1 MASEGNANASDF
13 GGTFGYAVE
22 AKKNNYP
29 DNLSRCQLQY
39 GAVGQYSGIFFDE
52 NHCDQVATEL
62 SGSPVY
68 VVESPQSYH
77 PFYTLGYAESPFTRK
92 MKFLCSFGGR
102 IFSRPS
108 NGKLRYL
115 PGEDLDALI
124 SVCSDEDLHHMIEE
138 YQEQERIGGS
148 QRLRIFL
155 VSLGEPDSPNSLEGK
170 TTQQTDADNQYVS
183 AVNSMLDVSPR
194 RSCSGQTL
202 ASHTTHMG
210 RDSPTVAYI
219 SEIKDHSPN
228 SANLGGMFSNNAN
241 TLPPICVAGKSLNP
255 SVPVTT
261 VSSQRI
267 DPFNSNE
274 HFYVDWP
281 CDGNGNDNPCVMDKF
296 LCDHSYNVNSLSH
309 YDNLSHDH
317 HPLMNYHKHN
327 QNLVETDQTNNYHL
341 HLHNCGLS
349 RDIVHCTPY
358 NQSYKNYRL
367 LVHRERVLSDSRLRV
382 HDNSSTH
389 HLEEAI
395 ISQSPRNIGRAKPP
409 SVAVSSSSRGQKLN
423 ATKDEKCAL
432 TQISQPVSP
441 GSSVKLSSKDKKS
454 TMTELSQPVTPGSL
468 VKLSVSSQ
476 AVANQE
482 WINPSSK
489 LMNPASSREG
499 TINDEDHKYYYGA
512 DKVFFRRVSSE
523 GRKPRIAYCAQTE
536 PSENSHKDKMLANQE
551 CINPS
556 SVKNDDEHNV
566 LKYAVIVEDVT
577 DSLTPGI
584 RSSSSVVPF
593 VQDDVSDDYPS
604 PMVTETESADSDS
617 DLEDVRGDAAMAE
630 MEAAIYGLQ
639 IIKDSDLEEL
649 EELGSGTFGTVYRGK
664 WRGTDIA
671 IKRIKKSCFL
681 GRSSE
686 QERILDRH
694 KKLMLMMDA
703 AFGMEYLR
711 MKNIVHFDLKCD
723 NLLVNLRDPQQ
734 PICKVGDFGLSRIKC
749 NKLVSGGVCGTL
761 PWMAPELLNGSNNRI
776 SEKVDV
782 YSFGMALWE
791 IITCEEPYA
800 NMHCGAI
807 IGYLL
812 DQPHLDQDLSSYA
825 FFSKYPCVHRN
836 ESEHASCFPGV
847 NPPTLKSDVKVLGT
861 LATDLMTFLLPLNPD
876 LPQSTPVI
884 LPTLECGRPITA
896 IEFGLPN
903 GIFVDKQNTPAPI
916 PLLLGSCRIH
926 LLAEPCHQPPAHH
939 VWSPRCTSLKHRKL
953 IIHSVSVS
961 ISPAKK
967 FRHKGIHLCLS
978 STETL
983 LQGMSK
989 GKEKV
994 IEVDDDELDFLPSL
1008 LTDPAF
1014 DPGIPLEPI
1023 RSSVGPSARRM
1034 SPQTTSSSGNSDEDG
1049 SSGSENTLSEG
1060 RGDDSGEVSPL
1071 GASRPEERSTI
1082 GGKKD
1087 APSWPPRGYV
1097 TLYLDSFK
1105 YGLRCPLQPYFA
1117 RILNGLN
1124 LSPGQLNPNGW
1135 RVLSGLFILWD
1146 RCCQSEPT
1154 IDEVKHLYQL
1164 KSSPK
1169 DAGWYYFQS
1178 STKTRKPIT
1187 DLPTGGGGNWK
1198 RKFFFAGGPWGQIAQ
1213 MDGKDYRVPPPRFTV
1228 PVSWGVH
1235 FPFQPGQLK
1244 QVEAVLVNSCPS
1256 RELLTTY
1263 NLLESRLI
1271 LPGHKMEDAVIGA
1284 LNRKRSRPQT
1294 TKKDQNKD
1302 APSAKR
1308 ANIVQQVSPLK
1319 TLPPA
1324 PAKIA
1329 ETSGAATD
1337 PASSSS
1343 PVVPR
1348 SRLPDSRAEYLV
1360 PYLNELSKLV
1370 SKKDLEDFDGCT
1382 LGELVGAMQYSA
1394 FHLSCMTTYYKAK
1407 VSRYD
1412 RKMKEDIQSATTRA
1426 DVAEKKAW
1434 ELNLENLKLI
1444 EQESLAQAKAITL
1457 KEELTKV
1464 KEDLERQKAMYE
1476 AQLESLRD
1484 SHRAQVENLEKEADN
1499 QYDQGLRH
1507 SYRCIMAVLGKQHP
1521 DLKMDDLAA
1530 GVAQHMDEEAAK
1542 EDAEEPIVIEEE
1554 NSPPRAVPAAVGE
1567 ASTPL
1572 DATGDT
1578 PLHLRRSSQPMLL
1591 GLLIHH
1597 LLNIFLVL

>member
-1 MASEGNANASDF
+1 MTREDPSASGQPLCRDRGNAVSSNRVDAERSVNNVYLQKCEEFSSGFLRDRVAVRRMTVMNDGKYLQTIQAGVNINHNHLVPVSVGIFSIPNGVVGLRRMASEGNANASDF

-39 GAVGQYSGIFFDE
+39 
-52 NHCDQVATEL
+52 VATEL

-108 NGKLRYL
+108 DGKLRYELMRKTSGIYNQPHTIKYQL

-194 RSCSGQTL
+194 RSSSGQTL

-274 HFYVDWP
+274 HFYVDRP

-409 SVAVSSSSRGQKLN
+409 SEIKAMNG
-423 ATKDEKCAL
+423 
-432 TQISQPVSP
+432 
-441 GSSVKLSSKDKKS
+441 
-454 TMTELSQPVTPGSL
+454 
-468 VKLSVSSQ
+468 
-476 AVANQE
+476 
-482 WINPSSK
+482 
-489 LMNPASSREG
+489 NPASSDPHWKHLIGNKEV
-499 TINDEDHKYYYGA
+499 TPNNKAIENNINYQPSSNLPVRHSPNSGSSLFSLQIATAESSAGFIIENLYGYQL
-512 DKVFFRRVSSE
+512 DTTTMPEFQ
-523 GRKPRIAYCAQTE
+523 GQNPRIAVRAQVVL
-536 PSENSHKDKMLANQE
+536 SE
-551 CINPS
+551 
-556 SVKNDDEHNV
+556 NDDEHNV

-686 QERILDRH
+686 QERLIKDFWREAHIISNLHHPNVVAFYGVVPNGPGGTMATVTEYMVNGSLRLVLTKKDRILDRH

-749 NKLVSGGVCGTL
+749 NTLVSGGVCGTL

-807 IGYLL
+807 I
-812 DQPHLDQDLSSYA
+812 
-825 FFSKYPCVHRN
+825 
-836 ESEHASCFPGV
+836 
-847 NPPTLKSDVKVLGT
+847 
-861 LATDLMTFLLPLNPD
+861 
-876 LPQSTPVI
+876 
-884 LPTLECGRPITA
+884 
-896 IEFGLPN
+896 
-903 GIFVDKQNTPAPI
+903 
-916 PLLLGSCRIH
+916 
-926 LLAEPCHQPPAHH
+926 
-939 VWSPRCTSLKHRKL
+939 
-953 IIHSVSVS
+953 
-961 ISPAKK
+961 
-967 FRHKGIHLCLS
+967 
-978 STETL
+978 
-983 LQGMSK
+983 
-989 GKEKV
+989 
-994 IEVDDDELDFLPSL
+994 
-1008 LTDPAF
+1008 
-1014 DPGIPLEPI
+1014 
-1023 RSSVGPSARRM
+1023 
-1034 SPQTTSSSGNSDEDG
+1034 
-1049 SSGSENTLSEG
+1049 
-1060 RGDDSGEVSPL
+1060 
-1071 GASRPEERSTI
+1071 
-1082 GGKKD
+1082 
-1087 APSWPPRGYV
+1087 
-1097 TLYLDSFK
+1097 
-1105 YGLRCPLQPYFA
+1105 
-1117 RILNGLN
+1117 
-1124 LSPGQLNPNGW
+1124 
-1135 RVLSGLFILWD
+1135 
-1146 RCCQSEPT
+1146 
-1154 IDEVKHLYQL
+1154 
-1164 KSSPK
+1164 
-1169 DAGWYYFQS
+1169 
-1178 STKTRKPIT
+1178 
-1187 DLPTGGGGNWK
+1187 
-1198 RKFFFAGGPWGQIAQ
+1198 
-1213 MDGKDYRVPPPRFTV
+1213 
-1228 PVSWGVH
+1228 
-1235 FPFQPGQLK
+1235 
-1244 QVEAVLVNSCPS
+1244 
-1256 RELLTTY
+1256 
-1263 NLLESRLI
+1263 
-1271 LPGHKMEDAVIGA
+1271 
-1284 LNRKRSRPQT
+1284 
-1294 TKKDQNKD
+1294 
-1302 APSAKR
+1302 
-1308 ANIVQQVSPLK
+1308 
-1319 TLPPA
+1319 
-1324 PAKIA
+1324 
-1329 ETSGAATD
+1329 
-1337 PASSSS
+1337 
-1343 PVVPR
+1343 
-1348 SRLPDSRAEYLV
+1348 
-1360 PYLNELSKLV
+1360 
-1370 SKKDLEDFDGCT
+1370 
-1382 LGELVGAMQYSA
+1382 
-1394 FHLSCMTTYYKAK
+1394 
-1407 VSRYD
+1407 
-1412 RKMKEDIQSATTRA
+1412 
-1426 DVAEKKAW
+1426 
-1434 ELNLENLKLI
+1434 
-1444 EQESLAQAKAITL
+1444 
-1457 KEELTKV
+1457 
-1464 KEDLERQKAMYE
+1464 
-1476 AQLESLRD
+1476 
-1484 SHRAQVENLEKEADN
+1484 
-1499 QYDQGLRH
+1499 
-1507 SYRCIMAVLGKQHP
+1507 
-1521 DLKMDDLAA
+1521 
-1530 GVAQHMDEEAAK
+1530 
-1542 EDAEEPIVIEEE
+1542 
-1554 NSPPRAVPAAVGE
+1554 
-1567 ASTPL
+1567 
-1572 DATGDT
+1572 
-1578 PLHLRRSSQPMLL
+1578 
-1591 GLLIHH
+1591 
-1597 LLNIFLVL
+1597 

>member
-1 MASEGNANASDF
+1 MRK
-13 GGTFGYAVE
+13 T
-22 AKKNNYP
+22 
-29 DNLSRCQLQY
+29 
-39 GAVGQYSGIFFDE
+39 SGIY
-52 NHCDQVATEL
+52 NQPHTIKYQ
-62 SGSPVY
+62 
-68 VVESPQSYH
+68 
-77 PFYTLGYAESPFTRK
+77 
-92 MKFLCSFGGR
+92 
-102 IFSRPS
+102 
-108 NGKLRYL
+108 L

-194 RSCSGQTL
+194 RSSSGQTL

-604 PMVTETESADSDS
+604 PLVTETESADSDS

-734 PICKVGDFGLSRIKC
+734 PICKV
-749 NKLVSGGVCGTL
+749 
-761 PWMAPELLNGSNNRI
+761 
-776 SEKVDV
+776 
-782 YSFGMALWE
+782 
-791 IITCEEPYA
+791 
-800 NMHCGAI
+800 
-807 IGYLL
+807 
-812 DQPHLDQDLSSYA
+812 
-825 FFSKYPCVHRN
+825 
-836 ESEHASCFPGV
+836 
-847 NPPTLKSDVKVLGT
+847 
-861 LATDLMTFLLPLNPD
+861 
-876 LPQSTPVI
+876 
-884 LPTLECGRPITA
+884 
-896 IEFGLPN
+896 
-903 GIFVDKQNTPAPI
+903 
-916 PLLLGSCRIH
+916 
-926 LLAEPCHQPPAHH
+926 
-939 VWSPRCTSLKHRKL
+939 
-953 IIHSVSVS
+953 
-961 ISPAKK
+961 AK
-967 FRHKGIHLCLS
+967 
-978 STETL
+978 T
-983 LQGMSK
+983 
-989 GKEKV
+989 
-994 IEVDDDELDFLPSL
+994 
-1008 LTDPAF
+1008 
-1014 DPGIPLEPI
+1014 
-1023 RSSVGPSARRM
+1023 
-1034 SPQTTSSSGNSDEDG
+1034 
-1049 SSGSENTLSEG
+1049 
-1060 RGDDSGEVSPL
+1060 
-1071 GASRPEERSTI
+1071 
-1082 GGKKD
+1082 
-1087 APSWPPRGYV
+1087 
-1097 TLYLDSFK
+1097 
-1105 YGLRCPLQPYFA
+1105 
-1117 RILNGLN
+1117 
-1124 LSPGQLNPNGW
+1124 
-1135 RVLSGLFILWD
+1135 
-1146 RCCQSEPT
+1146 
-1154 IDEVKHLYQL
+1154 
-1164 KSSPK
+1164 
-1169 DAGWYYFQS
+1169 
-1178 STKTRKPIT
+1178 
-1187 DLPTGGGGNWK
+1187 
-1198 RKFFFAGGPWGQIAQ
+1198 
-1213 MDGKDYRVPPPRFTV
+1213 
-1228 PVSWGVH
+1228 
-1235 FPFQPGQLK
+1235 
-1244 QVEAVLVNSCPS
+1244 
-1256 RELLTTY
+1256 
-1263 NLLESRLI
+1263 
-1271 LPGHKMEDAVIGA
+1271 
-1284 LNRKRSRPQT
+1284 
-1294 TKKDQNKD
+1294 
-1302 APSAKR
+1302 
-1308 ANIVQQVSPLK
+1308 
-1319 TLPPA
+1319 
-1324 PAKIA
+1324 
-1329 ETSGAATD
+1329 
-1337 PASSSS
+1337 
-1343 PVVPR
+1343 
-1348 SRLPDSRAEYLV
+1348 
-1360 PYLNELSKLV
+1360 
-1370 SKKDLEDFDGCT
+1370 
-1382 LGELVGAMQYSA
+1382 
-1394 FHLSCMTTYYKAK
+1394 
-1407 VSRYD
+1407 
-1412 RKMKEDIQSATTRA
+1412 
-1426 DVAEKKAW
+1426 
-1434 ELNLENLKLI
+1434 
-1444 EQESLAQAKAITL
+1444 
-1457 KEELTKV
+1457 
-1464 KEDLERQKAMYE
+1464 
-1476 AQLESLRD
+1476 
-1484 SHRAQVENLEKEADN
+1484 
-1499 QYDQGLRH
+1499 
-1507 SYRCIMAVLGKQHP
+1507 
-1521 DLKMDDLAA
+1521 
-1530 GVAQHMDEEAAK
+1530 
-1542 EDAEEPIVIEEE
+1542 
-1554 NSPPRAVPAAVGE
+1554 
-1567 ASTPL
+1567 
-1572 DATGDT
+1572 
-1578 PLHLRRSSQPMLL
+1578 
-1591 GLLIHH
+1591 
-1597 LLNIFLVL
+1597 